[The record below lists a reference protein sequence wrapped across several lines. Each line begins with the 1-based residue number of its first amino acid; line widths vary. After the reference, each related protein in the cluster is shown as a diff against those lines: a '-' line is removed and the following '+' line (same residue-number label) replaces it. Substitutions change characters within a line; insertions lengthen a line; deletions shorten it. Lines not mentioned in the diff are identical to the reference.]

1 MAEELRSRTGKSLQ
15 MRNWRK
21 IYGWKRKQHLG
32 KGLGTP
38 AGGSVGDLCALC
50 LSHGG
55 GLKTVSED
63 NTLLQ
68 EEKTPTISPFI
79 MCRYPMKVF
88 HCLLEGKTVNVICWE
103 KKPEAVWGLRTLEK
117 ELVLILSTWVQYQRH
132 LILDHCTSV
141 LNCPSASP
149 TTPFIDTNQSK
160 KITVIG
166 IIQSSNENRLQAQ
179 RKLRRTVDLFVSQR
193 LLLLSKSRGMSL
205 RDVYWGPFS
214 HVYPW
219 VSPSGG

>member
-1 MAEELRSRTGKSLQ
+1 MTGLSRETENTITPAQEKLCHTSGRRAEKPDGKKSLQ
-15 MRNWRK
+15 MRNWKK
-21 IYGWKRKQHLG
+21 IYGWQGKQQLG

-68 EEKTPTISPFI
+68 EEKTPTSSPFI

-103 KKPEAVWGLRTLEK
+103 RSRK
-117 ELVLILSTWVQYQRH
+117 LSEGSEPWKRSWSWSY
-132 LILDHCTSV
+132 LPGSSINATS
-141 LNCPSASP
+141 SW
-149 TTPFIDTNQSK
+149 TTAR
-160 KITVIG
+160 
-166 IIQSSNENRLQAQ
+166 QSSTAHLHLLQPH
-179 RKLRRTVDLFVSQR
+179 S
-193 LLLLSKSRGMSL
+193 
-205 RDVYWGPFS
+205 
-214 HVYPW
+214 
-219 VSPSGG
+219 

>member
-1 MAEELRSRTGKSLQ
+1 MRGLSRETENTITPAQEKLCHTSGRRAEKPDGRKSLQ
-15 MRNWRK
+15 MRNWKK
-21 IYGWKRKQHLG
+21 IYGWQGKQQLG

-38 AGGSVGDLCALC
+38 AGGSVGDLCALY

-68 EEKTPTISPFI
+68 EEKTPTSSPFI

-103 KKPEAVWGLRTLEK
+103 KKLEAVWGLRTLEK
-117 ELVLILSTWVQYQRH
+117 ELVLIFSTWVQYQHH

-160 KITVIG
+160 KKHSYRNHT
-166 IIQSSNENRLQAQ
+166 E
-179 RKLRRTVDLFVSQR
+179 F
-193 LLLLSKSRGMSL
+193 
-205 RDVYWGPFS
+205 
-214 HVYPW
+214 
-219 VSPSGG
+219 